1 MMWSNYYFPQV
12 ANSMDFRNAEAVALG
27 GALQP
32 LTLDVTIG
40 FELANQ
46 T

>member
-1 MMWSNYYFPQV
+1 MWSNEYFP
-12 ANSMDFRNAEAVALG
+12 NAMAAQATPATLG

-40 FELANQ
+40 YEL
-46 T
+46 TRET